1 MPPKRKRSGGASE
14 NAVEPPEE
22 QHSEQLVNNNNPNL
36 IVSDCPFT
44 VEYKAAPI
52 SAAAKKKK
60 KGILGN
66 ASGSHAPRQAKRY
79 SKSGVPINPV
89 GASRKHQEVDREL
102 PLDSTLYAI
111 KPRKQWDQLT
121 KYRSFVV
128 GTENFALNEHIFV
141 NHSNIPHGT
150 DLGASDDKKFWVA
163 RVLEI
168 RAVDESHVYLRVY
181 WLYWPE
187 ELPGGRQPYHGAKEI
202 IASNHMEIIDAMT
215 VSGRATVKHWMELDE
230 EEDLPDLFW
239 RQKFDYPSQMLME
252 VREHCKCRGYYNPD
266 KVMFACT
273 SCKMW
278 QHEECLIA
286 DIKKR
291 VYQEIIEGPS
301 SPPLPA
307 PPPPP
312 TNNKHEEEDS
322 DEEGDESMA
331 STNKSRRRK
340 RTSTAMATTTT
351 PISKP
356 QTSKSSSA
364 KGKYVAAGGEKGD
377 FFQVVIRPEL
387 NGPVVAVVR
396 DLRSR
401 KLWSD
406 KGGKWEEGVKCLGCG
421 KVVS

>member
-1 MPPKRKRSGGASE
+1 MPPKRKRVSE
-14 NAVEPPEE
+14 NAVEPLEE
-22 QHSEQLVNNNNPNL
+22 QQSEPSVNNNPPL
-36 IVSDCPFT
+36 LVSDCPFT
-44 VEYKAAPI
+44 VEYKAAPP
-52 SAAAKKKK
+52 AAKKKK
-60 KGILGN
+60 KKKGG
-66 ASGSHAPRQAKRY
+66 AGSAGSGHAPRQAKRY
-79 SKSGVPINPV
+79 TKSGVPINPV
-89 GASRKHQEVDREL
+89 GASRKHQEIDREV
-102 PLDSTLYAI
+102 PFDSTLYAI

-168 RAVDESHVYLRVY
+168 RAIDESHVYLRVY

-239 RQKFDYPSQMLME
+239 RQKFDYPTQTLME

-266 KVMFACT
+266 KIMYACT

-278 QHEECLIA
+278 LHEECLIA
-286 DIKKR
+286 DIRKKLCK
-291 VYQEIIEGPS
+291 EITEGPPS
-301 SPPLPA
+301 
-307 PPPPP
+307 P
-312 TNNKHEEEDS
+312 TNDSQSEEDSEEED
-322 DEEGDESMA
+322 ESV
-331 STNKSRRRK
+331 
-340 RTSTAMATTTT
+340 TTTSKARGSNRT
-351 PISKP
+351 PAVVATASNSK
-356 QTSKSSSA
+356 TLASKSPGA
-364 KGKYVAAGGEKGD
+364 RGKNATAGTEKGD
-377 FFQVVIRPEL
+377 FFHVVIHPEV
-387 NGPVVAVVR
+387 NGPVVAAVK

-401 KLWSD
+401 KEWGD
-406 KGGKWEEGVKCLGCG
+406 RGGKWEEGVGCLGCG
-421 KVVS
+421 SVIS

>member
-1 MPPKRKRSGGASE
+1 MPPKRKRGGGGGVTE

-22 QHSEQLVNNNNPNL
+22 QQSEPSVSDSPPL
-36 IVSDCPFT
+36 IISDCPFA
-44 VEYKAAPI
+44 VEYKAAPP
-52 SAAAKKKK
+52 ATKKKKKK
-60 KGILGN
+60 KGGAGN
-66 ASGSHAPRQAKRY
+66 AGGGYAPRQAKRY
-79 SKSGVPINPV
+79 TKSGVPINPV
-89 GASRKHQEVDREL
+89 GASRKHQEIDREV
-102 PLDSTLYAI
+102 PFDSTLYAI

-168 RAVDESHVYLRVY
+168 RAIDESHVYLRVY

-239 RQKFDYPSQMLME
+239 RQKFDYPTQMLME

-266 KVMFACT
+266 KIMYACT

-278 QHEECLIA
+278 LHEECLIA
-286 DIKKR
+286 DIKKKL
-291 VYQEIIEGPS
+291 YKEITEGPS
-301 SPPLPA
+301 SPIKS
-307 PPPPP
+307 
-312 TNNKHEEEDS
+312 NQKEGSGEED
-322 DEEGDESMA
+322 ESVA
-331 STNKSRRRK
+331 ATNRARGKK
-340 RTSTAMATTTT
+340 RTSAAAATVSN
-351 PISKP
+351 SKP
-356 QTSKSSSA
+356 QTPKSSSA
-364 KGKYVAAGGEKGD
+364 RGKNIAAGSDKED
-377 FFQVVIRPEL
+377 FFQVAIRPEA
-387 NGPVVAVVR
+387 NGPVVATVR

-401 KLWSD
+401 K
-406 KGGKWEEGVKCLGCG
+406 E
-421 KVVS
+421 